1 MTATPW
7 IVAGLTA
14 AIAAA
19 QPAPAQDASG
29 TDGDGAAPAPAT
41 ATATAAAAPQSGGAP
56 LKVQIVTV
64 TQAPVAMDFVL
75 TGAIEARDSLDVG
88 FRLGGRVTEVLVS
101 AGDTVKQGEPLART
115 DAVQQEQALGV
126 AQASLD
132 SAVAVRD
139 QAALA
144 ADRAVALLERGV
156 GTSAARDAAAE
167 QLSSAEGG
175 VAQATSAL
183 EQARRAVDDTVL
195 RAPQDVVVTDRVA
208 EPGQIVGPAQTVLS
222 LAVLS
227 GLDAVFQTPN
237 SPLLDDAVGS
247 RVSLVPLDLP
257 DREMTGVVSDVDPLV
272 NAATGSVEVTV
283 RIDDAVTD
291 TALLGASVRGKIA
304 VPDGSGMQ
312 VPWTALT
319 ANAGEPAV
327 WVVGDDGRVAIAPV
341 VIERF
346 QDGIVL
352 IDSGLTPGQRVVGA
366 GSQMLFPGR
375 PVATSD
381 AIPNEPARP
390 EHADDGAGT
399 TGATT
404 AAPPATAQPKATP

>member
-1 MTATPW
+1 M
-7 IVAGLTA
+7 
-14 AIAAA
+14 
-19 QPAPAQDASG
+19 
-29 TDGDGAAPAPAT
+29 
-41 ATATAAAAPQSGGAP
+41 
-56 LKVQIVTV
+56 
-64 TQAPVAMDFVL
+64 
-75 TGAIEARDSLDVG
+75 
-88 FRLGGRVTEVLVS
+88 
-101 AGDTVKQGEPLART
+101 
-115 DAVQQEQALGV
+115 
-126 AQASLD
+126 
-132 SAVAVRD
+132 
-139 QAALA
+139 
-144 ADRAVALLERGV
+144 
-156 GTSAARDAAAE
+156 
-167 QLSSAEGG
+167 
-175 VAQATSAL
+175 
-183 EQARRAVDDTVL
+183 
-195 RAPQDVVVTDRVA
+195 
-208 EPGQIVGPAQTVLS
+208 
-222 LAVLS
+222 
-227 GLDAVFQTPN
+227 
-237 SPLLDDAVGS
+237 
-247 RVSLVPLDLP
+247 
-257 DREMTGVVSDVDPLV
+257 VSDVDPLV